1 MLGVWK
7 KANPGLSG
15 SCILLVT
22 VTLATSVLILSIT
35 LFELTFQSSSLP
47 PIPSLSD
54 LWQKLIDAIKD
65 GHSSSVRDIEITLS
79 QSDIVLESGEKVT
92 SRVFIDTLQKY
103 FQENCPEKASNTESI
118 INSYHGHESEL
129 IKELEQKYHKKID
142 IPSDSYSVILNP
154 MAERVTTRI
163 SDA

>member
-22 VTLATSVLILSIT
+22 VTLATSVLIFSIT

-47 PIPSLSD
+47 PIPPLSE
-54 LWQKLIDAIKD
+54 LWQKLIKN
-65 GHSSSVRDIEITLS
+65 GPSSSVRDIEITLS